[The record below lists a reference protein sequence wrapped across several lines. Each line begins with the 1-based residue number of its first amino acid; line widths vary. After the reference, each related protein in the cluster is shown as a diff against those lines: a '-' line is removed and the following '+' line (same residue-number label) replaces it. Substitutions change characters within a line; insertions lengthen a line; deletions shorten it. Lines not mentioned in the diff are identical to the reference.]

1 MLQLVL
7 KEMPPYL
14 KLHVHQ
20 LHELVQAL
28 QLQELPKLGLVL
40 LQVAQA
46 LLELLSLCEQLV
58 VQLVL
63 QVVQLAPQLLV
74 QAQRVLPPSSRYS
87 VELQALELGEFRLE
101 EQPLQWQPADCSGNR

>member
-1 MLQLVL
+1 VILAQ
-7 KEMPPYL
+7 
-14 KLHVHQ
+14 
-20 LHELVQAL
+20 
-28 QLQELPKLGLVL
+28 
-40 LQVAQA
+40 QVARVQV

-63 QVVQLAPQLLV
+63 QLLV
-74 QAQRVLPPSSRYS
+74 QAQRVLPPSSKYL

>member
-7 KEMPPYL
+7 KEMLPYL
-14 KLHVHQ
+14 PLLVRR

-28 QLQELPKLGLVL
+28 QLRELPKLGLVL

-46 LLELLSLCEQLV
+46 LRELLSLCEQLV

-63 QVVQLAPQLLV
+63 QVVQLAQQPL
-74 QAQRVLPPSSRYS
+74 AQRVLPPTSKYS

-101 EQPLQWQPADCSGNR
+101 EQPLEWQPADCSGSR

>member
-28 QLQELPKLGLVL
+28 QLQELPKSGLVL
-40 LQVAQA
+40 LQVAQV
-46 LLELLSLCEQLV
+46 LQELLSLCEQLV
-58 VQLVL
+58 VLLVQLVVLLVQRQVL
-63 QVVQLAPQLLV
+63 QV
-74 QAQRVLPPSSRYS
+74 QAQRVLPQSSKYS
-87 VELQALELGEFRLE
+87 VELQALELGEFRLWALL
-101 EQPLQWQPADCSGNR
+101 QPVR

>member
-14 KLHVHQ
+14 PLLVRR

-28 QLQELPKLGLVL
+28 QLQELQVLELVS

-46 LLELLSLCEQLV
+46 LPELL
-58 VQLVL
+58 
-63 QVVQLAPQLLV
+63 
-74 QAQRVLPPSSRYS
+74 
-87 VELQALELGEFRLE
+87 
-101 EQPLQWQPADCSGNR
+101 

>member
-7 KEMPPYL
+7 KEMLPYL
-14 KLHVHQ
+14 PLLVRQ

-46 LLELLSLCEQLV
+46 LPELLSLCEQLV
-58 VQLVL
+58 VQLAL
-63 QVVQLAPQLLV
+63 QVVQLAQQLLV
-74 QAQRVLPPSSRYS
+74 
-87 VELQALELGEFRLE
+87 
-101 EQPLQWQPADCSGNR
+101 

>member
-40 LQVAQA
+40 L
-46 LLELLSLCEQLV
+46 ELLSLCEQLV
-58 VQLVL
+58 VQLAL
-63 QVVQLAPQLLV
+63 LVVQLAQQLLVQRQVLQV
-74 QAQRVLPPSSRYS
+74 QAQRVLPQSSKYS
-87 VELQALELGEFRLE
+87 VELQALELGESHLWALL
-101 EQPLQWQPADCSGNR
+101 QPVR

>member
-28 QLQELPKLGLVL
+28 QLQELPKSGLVL
-40 LQVAQA
+40 LQVAQV
-46 LLELLSLCEQLV
+46 LQELLSLCEQLV
-58 VQLVL
+58 VLLVQLVVLLVQRQVL
-63 QVVQLAPQLLV
+63 QV
-74 QAQRVLPPSSRYS
+74 QAQRVLPQSSKYS
-87 VELQALELGEFRLE
+87 VELQALELGESHLWALL
-101 EQPLQWQPADCSGNR
+101 QPVR